1 VLFRLGVPDYSALF
15 DYPHGTILDYVS
27 VKKTTLRQGSRGRAV
42 PSFRTRR
49 EYVHVG
55 SVATS
60 VSLTVLNEGT
70 AHPLLCAKAQTIGF

>member
-1 VLFRLGVPDYSALF
+1 MFRMNGMSRAQEA
-15 DYPHGTILDYVS
+15 
-27 VKKTTLRQGSRGRAV
+27 TLRQGSRGRAT

-60 VSLTVLNEGT
+60 LSITVLNEGT
-70 AHPLLCAKAQTIGF
+70 AHPLLCAKPQAISFCRLNYSWV